1 MKETH
6 ILILTIFLISFFL
19 SFVEIIISK
28 FSNVFLIKF
37 LREKGVKN
45 ADVHRI
51 EFYRKILR
59 SLRQFSV
66 LFFFLLLW
74 FILGGSFKPLVLIV
88 FSIALYIIIFEAIP
102 YILSML
108 LKEKGLFIYP
118 FLKIF
123 NIPFLTTPSASKEIK
138 GENESEYLEI
148 IIEQSEK
155 EGLIK
160 EDEGELL
167 EGVIKFR
174 DVIVR
179 DVMTPRAN
187 MVCVNADSSIR
198 ELKEIVANA
207 MHSRIPVYSES
218 VDNIIGIVL
227 AKDLLKLR
235 EEEMDKPVSSL
246 IRETFFIPETLKIRN
261 LLQEFQRRRQKM
273 AIVIDEFGGVSGL
286 VTSEDILEEIVG
298 ELMDEY
304 EADESHSIIADGN
317 GYILKSDT
325 EMERML
331 EKVKDNIE
339 TSGFKTVGGFI
350 TENIRRIP
358 EKGEEIRIGNLKFTI
373 LEANKVKIEK
383 IKVEKIGS

>member
-1 MKETH
+1 MKGTN
-6 ILILTIFLISFFL
+6 ILILTIFFISFFL

-37 LREKGVKN
+37 LREKGFKN
-45 ADVHRI
+45 ADAHIV
-51 EFYRKILR
+51 ESYRKVLK
-59 SLRQFSV
+59 SLREFSI
-66 LFFFLLLW
+66 LLSFLLLW
-74 FILGGSFKPLVLIV
+74 SISGEGFKPLTLII
-88 FSIALYIIIFEAIP
+88 FSIAVYLIVLEAIP

-118 FLKIF
+118 FLKILD
-123 NIPFLTTPSASKEIK
+123 IPFLVGSPTSKGIK

-160 EDEGELL
+160 EDESELL

-187 MVCVNADSSIR
+187 MVCVNADSSLR

-218 VDNIIGIVL
+218 IDNIIGIVL
-227 AKDLLKLR
+227 AKDLLKLK
-235 EEEMDKPVSSL
+235 EDEMDKPVSSL
-246 IRETFFIPETLKIRN
+246 IRETFFVPETLKIHN
-261 LLQEFQRRRQKM
+261 LLQEFKRRRQKM

-304 EADESHSIIADGN
+304 EMDESQDIADYEN
-317 GYILKSDT
+317 GYILKGDT
-325 EMERML
+325 EVERML
-331 EKVKDNIE
+331 EKVKSNIE

-350 TENIRRIP
+350 TGNIRRIP
-358 EKGEEIRIGNLKFTI
+358 EKGEEIRIGDLKFTI
-373 LEANKVKIEK
+373 LEANKVRIEK
-383 IKVEKIGS
+383 IKVEKIDS

>member
-1 MKETH
+1 MKGTN
-6 ILILTIFLISFFL
+6 ILILTIFFISFFL

-28 FSNVFLIKF
+28 FNNVFLIKF
-37 LREKGVKN
+37 LREKGFKN
-45 ADVHRI
+45 ADVHI
-51 EFYRKILR
+51 VESYRKILK
-59 SLRQFSV
+59 SLRQFSILLSF
-66 LFFFLLLW
+66 LFLW
-74 FILGGSFKPLVLIV
+74 SISRESFKPLTLTI
-88 FSIALYIIIFEAIP
+88 FSIAVYFTIFEAIP

-123 NIPFLTTPSASKEIK
+123 DIPFLVGSPTSKGIK
-138 GENESEYLEI
+138 EENESEYLEI

-187 MVCVNADSSIR
+187 MVCVNADSSLR

-218 VDNIIGIVL
+218 IDNIIGIVL
-227 AKDLLKLR
+227 AKDLLKLK
-235 EEEMDKPVSSL
+235 EDEMDKPVSSL
-246 IRETFFIPETLKIRN
+246 IRETFFVPETLKIHN

-304 EADESHSIIADGN
+304 ERDESQDIVDHEN
-317 GYILKSDT
+317 GYILKGDT
-325 EMERML
+325 EVEKML
-331 EKVKDNIE
+331 EKVKSNIE

-350 TENIRRIP
+350 TGNIRRIP
-358 EKGEEIRIGNLKFTI
+358 EKGEEIRIGDLKFTI
-373 LEANKVKIEK
+373 LEANKVRIEK
-383 IKVEKIGS
+383 IKVEKIDS

>member
-1 MKETH
+1 MKGTY

-37 LREKGVKN
+37 LRGKGIRN
-45 ADVHRI
+45 IDARRI
-51 EFYRKILR
+51 ELYKKILK
-59 SLRQFSV
+59 SLRQFSI

-74 FILGGSFKPLVLIV
+74 FILGRSFKPLVLIV

-118 FLKIF
+118 FLKILK
-123 NIPFLTTPSASKEIK
+123 IPFSAKPTPSKEIQ

-148 IIEQSEK
+148 LIEQSEK

-187 MVCVNADSSIR
+187 MVCVNADSSLR
-198 ELKEIVANA
+198 EFKEIVANA

-227 AKDLLKLR
+227 AKDLLKLK
-235 EEEMDKPVSSL
+235 EDEMDKPVSSL
-246 IRETFFIPETLKIRN
+246 IRETFFTPETLKIRN

-304 EADESHSIIADGN
+304 EADESQDIIADEN
-317 GYILKSDT
+317 GYILKGDT
-325 EMERML
+325 EVERML
-331 EKVKDNIE
+331 EKVKGNIE

-350 TENIRRIP
+350 TGNIRRIP
-358 EKGEEIRIGNLKFTI
+358 EKGEEIRVGNLKFTI
-373 LEANKVKIEK
+373 LEANKTKIEK
-383 IKVEKIGS
+383 IKVEKIDS